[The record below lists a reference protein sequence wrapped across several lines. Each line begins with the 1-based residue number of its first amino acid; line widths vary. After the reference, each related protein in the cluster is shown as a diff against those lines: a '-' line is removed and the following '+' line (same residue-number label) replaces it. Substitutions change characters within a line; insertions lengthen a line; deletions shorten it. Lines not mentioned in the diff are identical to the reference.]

1 MGQDVRQLAREA
13 YTYGFPL
20 VVNYATLFKQA
31 VDTTDRDYR
40 APFNVIGRTTGVATP
55 DDKFVVTPNSDTPYS
70 FLWADLRAEPVVI
83 TVPTIDKGR
92 YYTGQMID
100 LYIRSTS
107 RTSGPVRTATMVVRS
122 CWQARAGM
130 ARGRRGSRR

>member
-55 DDKFVVTPNSDTPYS
+55 DDNSS
-70 FLWADLRAEPVVI
+70 
-83 TVPTIDKGR
+83 
-92 YYTGQMID
+92 
-100 LYIRSTS
+100 
-107 RTSGPVRTATMVVRS
+107 
-122 CWQARAGM
+122 
-130 ARGRRGSRR
+130 